1 MDQGKRSFA
10 VIDARK
16 SAAGKKVKFSED
28 GRYVS
33 RTPVSAA
40 KKAFGRICK
49 DRKMKGKCSMIVT
62 IQETTRGEGGKVFSY
77 KVVREKLKEPI
88 EITRGGGMFGGGETI
103 TIKYGTDAKAVATP
117 KGASQ

>member
-16 SAAGKKVKFSED
+16 SAAGKKVKFSEE

-62 IQETTRGEGGKVFSY
+62 VQETTRGENGNVFSY
-77 KVVREKLKEPI
+77 KVERSKLKEPI
-88 EITRGGGMFGGGETI
+88 EITRGGGLLGGGQTI
-103 TIKYGTDAKAVATP
+103 VIKYGVGAKAVSTP
-117 KGASQ
+117 RGAQ